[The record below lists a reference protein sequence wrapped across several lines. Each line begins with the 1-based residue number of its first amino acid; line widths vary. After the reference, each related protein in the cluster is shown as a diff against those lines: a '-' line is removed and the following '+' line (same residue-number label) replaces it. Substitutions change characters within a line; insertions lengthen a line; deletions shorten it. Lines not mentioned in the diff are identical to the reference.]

1 MIWVTTD
8 EQLKKAVSAVTVDLS
23 INSIDSFLLDVE
35 SDFLMLIGKVAKDE
49 LVALPDHI
57 ATVYM
62 RAACVNLALAAYAS
76 SGAMQISD
84 AGMHVTKSD
93 RLLPASDKKIVAF
106 KRDRYRAGWGYFEK
120 CVAQMEAD
128 AVAFP
133 GWAASEERA
142 RYMTLFIDYSF
153 EFGLYS
159 KVNVSPDLYQRLRP
173 EIRKT
178 EIDMISPVLGSTV
191 WTELKLRKNGGGDGL
206 DGKWQELLEQV
217 LRALGP
223 LAVADAMP
231 YQMVDV
237 GKDGVFQLSE
247 AALSSTS
254 DNIEARNVVQQRVMA
269 GLLTRLVS
277 EGEAELERL
286 RKFLNANRDTFD
298 SAPEHEDS
306 PLSKI
311 NEGADDSN
319 VYFL

>member
-8 EQLKKAVSAVTVDLS
+8 EQLKAAVSAVTVDLR
-23 INSIDSFLLDVE
+23 IDSVGSFLQDVE
-35 SDFLMLIGKVAKDE
+35 SDFILLIGKVAKDE
-49 LVALPDHI
+49 LAAKPDHI
-57 ATVYM
+57 ATVYI
-62 RAACVNLALAAYAS
+62 RAAAVNLALAAYAS

-84 AGMHVTKSD
+84 AGMHVSKSD

-106 KRDRYRAGWGYFEK
+106 KRDRYKAGWGYFEK

-128 AVAFP
+128 EVAFP
-133 GWAASEERA
+133 GWKASEERA
-142 RYMTLFIDYSF
+142 RYMALFVDYSF
-153 EFGLYS
+153 EFAMYS

-178 EIDMISPVLGSTV
+178 EIDAISPILGTTV
-191 WTELKLRKNGGGDGL
+191 WTELKARKNGESGGL
-206 DGKWQELLEQV
+206 EGKWQDLLERV

-223 LAVADAMP
+223 LAVADALL

-286 RKFLNANRDTFD
+286 RKFLNENRATFEG
-298 SAPEHEDS
+298 APEHEEA
-306 PLSKI
+306 PLAKV
-311 NEGADDSN
+311 NEGVDDSN